1 MNDNFMGNI
10 TFYNESMSNT
20 SHFKWFKG
28 QYEID
33 KQNNIS
39 IMSDLNEEKIKIF
52 KPNIENVII
61 DMANLDLSDNNKIL
75 EFVNNYGLLG
85 LISFYENHPYKK
97 DISINFG
104 IEKTLYP
111 YIHITDNPNNPHLF
125 NYHEPIEYFKRAI
138 SDFQHSCWIIA
149 NNFHK
154 QNDVFDNNMIVQPK
168 NIDRQKF
175 VSDLWKQELRWYEN
189 YNKTNMT
196 LINKKGKPT
205 FAVSVNSL
213 LDYAYSKLALNVGNG
228 KILKICESFYK
239 RTGNMCGNF
248 YWRNGKQKYCSKTCA
263 ERATKQER
271 REKQKIRRIS
281 NNGK

>member
-1 MNDNFMGNI
+1 MNDNLLDNI
-10 TFYNESMSNT
+10 TFYQISKLNT

-39 IMSDLNEEKIKIF
+39 IMSDFNAEKIKIYT
-52 KPNIENVII
+52 PDIENVII
-61 DMANLDLSDNNKIL
+61 DMANLDLSDNDKIL
-75 EFVNNYGLLG
+75 KFVNNYGLLG
-85 LISFYENHPYKK
+85 LIDFYEKQPLNRNINS
-97 DISINFG
+97 ISFG
-104 IEKTLYP
+104 IEKILFP
-111 YIHITDNPNNPHLF
+111 NLLITNNPENPF
-125 NYHEPIEYFKRAI
+125 FIIYHEPIEHFKQAVA
-138 SDFQHSCWIIA
+138 DFQRSCWVIA
-149 NNFHK
+149 NNFDK
-154 QNDVFDNNMIVQPK
+154 PKDVFDNDMIVQPK

-175 VSDLWKQELRWYEN
+175 VSDLWKQELRWYED

-196 LINKKGKPT
+196 LINKKGKPA

-271 REKQKIRRIS
+271 REKQ
-281 NNGK
+281 